1 MSGLRTFSGGLVAA
15 AALAVAGAAGL
26 AAAEAGP
33 LSPDLARLLARS
45 DPFAAAPAE
54 LRLELSFVGANG
66 AEVPLEIWRK
76 GDERALVRF
85 LAEKDRGKYVLRRGT
100 EVWLITPGAKE
111 PVKMSP
117 ALAPAGG
124 AALDELLGLRLSDDY
139 RAVAVSEASGV
150 VTYDLEGTRAEVD
163 PPKVRWVV
171 GRTKGLPLRAEFR
184 DAQDRVRRLVE
195 FTAWSDETKRVPA
208 EIVAKEVG
216 RGTPLTVRIHAL
228 EPRAVPEAIFEPAD
242 RAARDALPPPP
253 AR

>member
-1 MSGLRTFSGGLVAA
+1 MRPARLLPLALVATLGA
-15 AALAVAGAAGL
+15 APLPAAETALA
-26 AAAEAGP
+26 
-33 LSPDLARLLARS
+33 PDLARLLARS

-66 AEVPLEIWRK
+66 AEVPLEIWRR
-76 GDERALVRF
+76 GDDRALVRF
-85 LAEKDRGKYVLRRGT
+85 LAEKDRGKYVLRRGA
-100 EVWLITPGAKE
+100 EVWLLTPGAKE

-124 AALDELLGLRLSDDY
+124 AALDELLGLRLAEDY
-139 RAVAVSEASGV
+139 LAVAASEASGV
-150 VTYDLEGTRAEVD
+150 VTFDLVARGADVD

-184 DAQDRVRRLVE
+184 DAEDRVRRLVE
-195 FTAWSDETKRVPA
+195 FVAWKDEAKRVPA

-228 EPRAVPEAIFEPAD
+228 EPRAVPEAIFDPAD
-242 RAARDALPPPP
+242 RAAREALPAP
-253 AR
+253 APR

>member
-1 MSGLRTFSGGLVAA
+1 MRASFLPVALVAT
-15 AALAVAGAAGL
+15 L
-26 AAAEAGP
+26 AAAPLAAGEAVA
-33 LSPDLARLLARS
+33 LAPDLARLLARS

-85 LAEKDRGKYVLRRGT
+85 LAEKDRGKYVLRRDA
-100 EVWLITPGAKE
+100 EVWLLTPGAKE

-124 AALDELLGLRLSDDY
+124 AALDELLGLRLARDY

-150 VTYDLEGTRAEVD
+150 VTYDLEGITAEVD

-184 DAQDRVRRLVE
+184 DAEDRVRRLVE
-195 FTAWSDETKRVPA
+195 FVAWQDEAKRVPA
-208 EIVAKEVG
+208 EILAKEIG

-228 EPRAVPEAIFEPAD
+228 EPRTVPEAIFDPAD
-242 RAARDALPPPP
+242 RAARDALPPLAP
-253 AR
+253 R

>member
-1 MSGLRTFSGGLVAA
+1 MIRALLLPFALVAT
-15 AALAVAGAAGL
+15 LGAAPL
-26 AAAEAGP
+26 AAAEAVA
-33 LSPDLARLLARS
+33 LAPDLARLLARS

-66 AEVPLEIWRK
+66 AEVPLEIWRR

-85 LAEKDRGKYVLRRGT
+85 LAEKDRGKYVLRRDA
-100 EVWLITPGAKE
+100 EVWLLTPGAKD

-124 AALDELLGLRLSDDY
+124 AALDELLGLRLSEDY

-150 VTYDLEGTRAEVD
+150 VTFDLVGNSAEVD

-171 GRTKGLPLRAEFR
+171 GRSKGLPLRAEFR

-195 FTAWSDETKRVPA
+195 FVAWRDEAKRVPA

-228 EPRAVPEAIFEPAD
+228 EPRAVPDAIFDPAD

-253 AR
+253 PH

>member
-1 MSGLRTFSGGLVAA
+1 VIRAGLLTLVALA
-15 AALAVAGAAGL
+15 ASGAAPLAGAE
-26 AAAEAGP
+26 AAP
-33 LSPDLARLLARS
+33 LPPDLARLLARS

-85 LAEKDRGKYVLRRGT
+85 LAEKDRGKYVLRRGV
-100 EVWLITPGAKE
+100 EVWLLTPGARE

-124 AALDELLGLRLSDDY
+124 AALDELLGLRLADDY
-139 RAVAVSEASGV
+139 TPVAVSEGGGV
-150 VTYDLEGTRAEVD
+150 VTFDLVGVGPGVD

-184 DAQDRVRRLVE
+184 DARDRVRRLVE
-195 FTAWSDETKRVPA
+195 FAAWRDEAKRIPA

-228 EPRAVPEAIFEPAD
+228 EARAVPEAIFDPAD
-242 RAARDALPPPP
+242 RAAREALPPPP
-253 AR
+253 PR

>member
-1 MSGLRTFSGGLVAA
+1 MKRTLLLPFVLVATLGA
-15 AALAVAGAAGL
+15 ASLEAAEAALA
-26 AAAEAGP
+26 
-33 LSPDLARLLARS
+33 PDLARLLARS

-76 GDERALVRF
+76 GDDRALVRF
-85 LAEKDRGKYVLRRGT
+85 LAEKDRGKYVLRRGA
-100 EVWLITPGAKE
+100 EVWLLTPGAKE

-124 AALDELLGLRLSDDY
+124 AALDELLGLRLSEDY

-150 VTYDLEGTRAEVD
+150 VTFDLVGNSADVD

-195 FTAWSDETKRVPA
+195 FTTWRDEAKRVPA

-228 EPRAVPEAIFEPAD
+228 EPRTVPDAIFDPAD